1 MTAAPYTT
9 TRQVHVGLAVVVKH
23 FPRGDGGVHGG
34 ADLAF
39 VLVHG
44 VGVSS
49 RYFEPLAARLA
60 RRGPVHVL
68 DLPGF
73 GAAPRPRRR
82 MALADHAAVL
92 ASFLQQAGLV
102 DPVVVGHSWG
112 AQVVSLTVRDHPD
125 LTDRVV
131 LMSPTL
137 SPGSRTFWRAF
148 GNLLRDALRESPV
161 VFGIAFVDYIIRSG
175 PPYVLRH
182 VPSMLADRIE
192 DRIGLLRARILVITG
207 DRDPL
212 VDSTWARELAARARR
227 SEFRE
232 VHGPHVIMHT
242 EPEMIARCILEFAD
256 PTDGDATGADS
267 TDGDSTDGEGDVG

>member
-1 MTAAPYTT
+1 MAAPFVSS
-9 TRQVHVGLAVVVKH
+9 RQRHGDLTVVV
-23 FPRGDGGVHGG
+23 RRYAAG
-34 ADLAF
+34 AARAATRRADAPVF

-49 RYFEPLAARLA
+49 RYFAPLAVQLA
-60 RRGPVHVL
+60 ERGEVHVL

-82 MALADHAAVL
+82 IGLSDHAAVL
-92 ASFLQQAGLV
+92 TSFLRRSGLV
-102 DPVVVGHSWG
+102 APVVVGHSWG
-112 AQVVSLTVRDHPD
+112 AQVVSLALRDDPG

-137 SPGSRTFWRAF
+137 PPESRTFWRAF
-148 GNLLRDALRESPV
+148 GSLMHDALREPPV
-161 VFGIAFVDYIIRSG
+161 VFGIAFVDYVLRSG
-175 PPYVLRH
+175 PPYLLSH
-182 VPSMLADRIE
+182 VPSMLADRME
-192 DRIGLLRARILVITG
+192 DRMPELTARILMISG

-212 VDSTWARELAARARR
+212 VPPRWARELSDLAPG

-242 EPEMIARCILEFAD
+242 EPRMIARHILEFV
-256 PTDGDATGADS
+256 DGPARR
-267 TDGDSTDGEGDVG
+267 GEHA

>member
-1 MTAAPYTT
+1 MTPAPYTT
-9 TRQVHVGLAVVVKH
+9 TREVHLGLTVVVKH
-23 FPRGDGGVHGG
+23 FPQG
-34 ADLAF
+34 AQPEHHDDDPAF

-49 RYFEPLAARLA
+49 RYFEPLAAQLA

-73 GAAPRPRRR
+73 GAAPRPRGR
-82 MALADHAAVL
+82 MGIADHAAVL
-92 ASFLQQAGLV
+92 ASFLERSGLI

-112 AQVVSLTVRDHPD
+112 AQVVSLTLLDHPG
-125 LTDRVV
+125 LTDRAV

-137 SPGSRTFWRAF
+137 HPGIRTFWRAF
-148 GNLLRDALRESPV
+148 GNLLRDALREPPV

-175 PPYVLRH
+175 PPYLLRH

-212 VDSTWARELAARARR
+212 VDSAWARELAARGTR

-232 VHGPHVIMHT
+232 VRGPHVIMHT

-256 PTDGDATGADS
+256 ADDRKEDA
-267 TDGDSTDGEGDVG
+267 